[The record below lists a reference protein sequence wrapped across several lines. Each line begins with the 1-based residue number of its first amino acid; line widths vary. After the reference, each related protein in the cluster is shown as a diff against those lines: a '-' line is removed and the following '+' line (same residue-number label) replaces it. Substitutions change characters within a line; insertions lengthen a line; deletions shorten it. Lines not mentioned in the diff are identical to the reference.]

1 MPRPKST
8 KPPQKRT
15 PKVENTKVE
24 IKQIAIEQE
33 DSMKITKETP
43 KWGQFTV
50 ETHNLTFIG
59 EELVEMTIPYDEQNP
74 VNHKIICINGNQFIL
89 GVDETLKVPKSLHD
103 NWNGSVKETNQ
114 AKRKMSQMTELKV

>member
-1 MPRPKST
+1 MPRPS

-15 PKVENTKVE
+15 PKVENIKVE

-43 KWGQFTV
+43 KWGKFTV
-50 ETHNLTFIG
+50 DADNITFVG
-59 EELVEMTIPYDEQNP
+59 EELVEMTIPYDDQNP
-74 VNHKIICINGNQFIL
+74 VNHRIVCINGNQFIL
-89 GVDETLKVPKSLHD
+89 GVDETLKVPQSIAD
-103 NWNGSVKETNQ
+103 NWNGSVKETNK

>member
-15 PKVENTKVE
+15 SKVENTKVE

-33 DSMKITKETP
+33 DSMKITKDTH
-43 KWGQFTV
+43 KWGKFTV
-50 ETHNLTFIG
+50 DADNITFVG
-59 EELVEMTIPYDEQNP
+59 EELVEMTIPYDDQNP
-74 VNHKIICINGNQFIL
+74 VNHRIVCINGNQFIL
-89 GVDETLKVPKSLHD
+89 GVDETLKVPQSIAD
-103 NWNGSVKETNQ
+103 NWNGSVKETNK